1 MTIQLGDQLPEAEL
15 ILGNDLSP
23 IQPSWSPPN
32 VKFIVD
38 DIEQDWVESQTYDY
52 IHCRYMAGSIKD
64 WPRLFKQIY
73 DNLFPG
79 GYVEFQESDNVL
91 ESQDGTLKDDN
102 AIVKMMA
109 GLMDACDKIGRN
121 VNPAPSFE
129 GWAEEA
135 GFENVVKQVFK
146 LPVGTWAKDKRL
158 KECGLYAQQNFLEGV
173 QGFTAQLFTGLLGW
187 TTEEVE
193 SLNAGVRAAARDI
206 TVHALFNVVV
216 VTAQKPGKGE

>member
-1 MTIQLGDQLPEAEL
+1 M
-15 ILGNDLSP
+15 GNDLSP

-38 DIEQDWVESQTYDY
+38 DVEQNWVESETYDY

-73 DNLFPG
+73 NNLSPG

-91 ESQDGTLKDDN
+91 VSEDGTLTDDN

-121 VNPAPSFE
+121 MNPAPSFE
-129 GWAEEA
+129 GWAQEA

-146 LPVGTWAKDKRL
+146 LPVGTWAKDKKL
-158 KECGLYAQQNFLEGV
+158 KECGLYARQNFLEGV
-173 QGFTAQLFTGLLGW
+173 QGFTAQLFTGVLGW
-187 TTEEVE
+187 TAEEVE
-193 SLNAGVRAAARDI
+193 SLNAGVRAAAKI
-206 TVHALFNVVV
+206 TRCMRCSTLSSSRRRSRGRRSRCEF
-216 VTAQKPGKGE
+216 E